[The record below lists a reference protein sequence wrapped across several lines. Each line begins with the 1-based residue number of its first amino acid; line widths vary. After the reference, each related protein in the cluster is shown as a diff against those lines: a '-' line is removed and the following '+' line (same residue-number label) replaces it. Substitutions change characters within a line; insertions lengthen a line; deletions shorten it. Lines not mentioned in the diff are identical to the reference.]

1 MESTVWYNKRQQEER
16 IVTTPVNDLQD
27 IIRALENNPDL
38 REQLRALLLTK
49 DLLELPAKFAA
60 LVEAIRE
67 NNETVNRR
75 LDSLEQGQARLEE
88 SHTQLQGQ
96 VNRLETRFGNF
107 EGQDYEWRCTAR
119 MPAQAQIWL
128 GIENP
133 NVAFSQDGSVH
144 PAFNRALSQAL
155 QASRITPAESED
167 ILNADI
173 IIYGTNRRHAVV
185 ETSLNAD
192 GDDIT
197 RARRRAELLGRITGD
212 ESIPAVATQAP
223 TPGFAAQCEAEGVNV
238 ITVPYRIRRG
248 IETPG
253 E

>member
-1 MESTVWYNKRQQEER
+1 M
-16 IVTTPVNDLQD
+16 TTPVNDFQD
-27 IIRALENNPDL
+27 IIRALENNPEL

-88 SHTQLQGQ
+88 GQARLQGQ
-96 VNRLETRFGNF
+96 VNRLETRFNRLESRFGNF
-107 EGQDYEWRCTAR
+107 EGQDYERRCTAR
-119 MPAQAQIWL
+119 MPAQAQIRL

-133 NVAFSQDGSVH
+133 NVAFSQDGTVH
-144 PAFNRALSQAL
+144 PAFNRALSQAI
-155 QASRITPAESED
+155 QANRITPAESED
-167 ILNADI
+167 ILNADV
-173 IIYGTNRRHAVV
+173 IIYGTNRRHAAV

-192 GDDIT
+192 GDDIA

-212 ESIPAVATQAP
+212 ESVAAVATP
-223 TPGFAAQCEAEGVNV
+223 EPNPEFAAQCEAEGVTV

-248 IETPG
+248 LETPG